1 MSVRACTYNQLV
13 PFLHRVIASLSSWHL
28 PVDASA
34 HGPALD
40 RHLLLNL
47 DIALALFVL
56 ANILLLAG
64 LLFSR
69 RAPRPIHK
77 LTLEYLPLAALTVL
91 FFWLGLR
98 AQQLWAAQ
106 RYTGADPAAMQV
118 EAVGMQFLWYFRY
131 PGHDRAF
138 GHTSLTLADAAAG
151 NPLGIDPHDAY
162 GHDDLVGGALTLPA
176 NREVDLT
183 LRSHD
188 VIHGFAVP
196 QLRLKQNAVPGTDT
210 HIHFTATK
218 PGDYAILCTQVCGLG
233 HYRMQAVLHVLP
245 QPDFDR
251 WLATQEADKTSTQP
265 HQP

>member
-1 MSVRACTYNQLV
+1 M
-13 PFLHRVIASLSSWHL
+13 PFLHRVLATLTGWHL
-28 PVDASA
+28 PTDASA

-40 RHLLLNL
+40 AHLLLNL

-56 ANILLLAG
+56 ANAILFAG
-64 LLFSR
+64 LLFRR

-98 AQQLWAAQ
+98 AQHLWAAQ

-131 PGHDRAF
+131 PGQDRAF
-138 GHTSLTLADAAAG
+138 GHTALRLVDPAAG
-151 NPLGIDPHDAY
+151 NPLGLDPHDPY
-162 GHDDLVGGALTLPA
+162 GHDDLVRGQLTLPA
-176 NREVDLT
+176 NREIDLT

-188 VIHGFAVP
+188 VIHGFAIP
-196 QLRLKQNAVPGTDT
+196 ELRLKQNAIPGQDT

-218 PGDYAILCTQVCGLG
+218 PGTYAILCTQVCGLG
-233 HYRMQAVLHVLP
+233 HYRMQAVLHVLS
-245 QPDFDR
+245 QPDFNH
-251 WLATQEADKTSTQP
+251 WLTLQESTTQP
-265 HQP
+265 

>member
-1 MSVRACTYNQLV
+1 M
-13 PFLHRVIASLSSWHL
+13 PFLRRVFADLSGWHL
-28 PVDASA
+28 PTDASA

-56 ANILLLAG
+56 ANIFLLSG
-64 LLFSR
+64 LLFRR

-77 LTLEYLPLAALTVL
+77 LTLEYLPLAGLTVL
-91 FFWLGLR
+91 FFWLGFR

-138 GHTSLTLADAAAG
+138 GHTSLALADAAAG
-151 NPLGIDPHDAY
+151 NPLGLDPHDAY
-162 GHDDLVGGALTLPA
+162 GQDDLVRGALTLPA
-176 NREVDLT
+176 GREVDLA

-188 VIHGFAVP
+188 VIHGFAIP
-196 QLRLKQNAVPGTDT
+196 ELRLKQNAVPGQTA

-218 PGDYAILCTQVCGLG
+218 PGSYAILCTQVCGLG
-233 HYRMQAVLHVLP
+233 HYRMQAILRVLP
-245 QPDFDR
+245 AAAFDQ
-251 WLATQEADKTSTQP
+251 WLAGQEAQKANP
-265 HQP
+265 